1 MGRWLEEPA
10 EQDVV
15 ISTRIRVAR
24 NLKDYTFPLYMSVE
38 ESDNLT
44 NEVLQ
49 TVKDEF
55 SEANYRFYR
64 ISDLSQKERLMFV
77 EEHLISPSLM
87 EKLDKSSF

>member
-1 MGRWLEEPA
+1 
-10 EQDVV
+10 
-15 ISTRIRVAR
+15 
-24 NLKDYTFPLYMSVE
+24 MSVE

-64 ISDLSQKERLMFV
+64 ISDLSQK
-77 EEHLISPSLM
+77 
-87 EKLDKSSF
+87 KD